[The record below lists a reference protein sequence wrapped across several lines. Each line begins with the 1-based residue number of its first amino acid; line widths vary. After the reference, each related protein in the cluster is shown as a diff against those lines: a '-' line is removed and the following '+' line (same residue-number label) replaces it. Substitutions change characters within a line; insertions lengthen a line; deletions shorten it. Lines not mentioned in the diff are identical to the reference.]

1 MKGWPRVRD
10 KVNKIKETET
20 GRTGKEERPRRGNK
34 QDWNER
40 VAKSKR
46 QSQQDKRRWNWKD
59 WKERV
64 AKSRRTVGGGSCV
77 KLVGRVWYSPF
88 PSLSS
93 SSIPSL
99 HPHRSHLPP
108 SYHSTPSLSSSSIP
122 SLNPHHFPPP
132 PAPITPSPPLSS
144 SSIPSLNPHR
154 SHLPPSYHSIP
165 TPLILL
171 QPLSLLP
178 HPSHPS
184 LSHHSIPTPLILLYP
199 ITLSSSSIP
208 SLNPHTP
215 LPPFLQPRVLIT
227 VDGSATTLSLPL
239 ILCLGQKARVPIP
252 LSTVEGICLV

>member
-1 MKGWPRVRD
+1 MIERRRCEDSVLFYASTLDG
-10 KVNKIKETET
+10 KILT
-20 GRTGKEERPRRGNK
+20 
-34 QDWNER
+34 
-40 VAKSKR
+40 
-46 QSQQDKRRWNWKD
+46 
-59 WKERV
+59 
-64 AKSRRTVGGGSCV
+64 
-77 KLVGRVWYSPF
+77 YSPF

-144 SSIPSLNPHR
+144 SSSPYHSTPSISSSSIPSLNPHR
-154 SHLPPSYHSIP
+154 SHLPP
-165 TPLILL
+165 
-171 QPLSLLP
+171 
-178 HPSHPS
+178 
-184 LSHHSIPTPLILLYP
+184 SHHSIPTPLILLYP
-199 ITLSSSSIP
+199 ITQPPPLSSSSIP

-239 ILCLGQKARVPIP
+239 ILCLGQKARLPNP